1 MKDEDEGPYTYPY
14 PRPMLT
20 VDAVVFSIRERRLHV
35 LLIRRGHE
43 PFKGMWALPG
53 GFLDMDEELEDA
65 ATRELEEETALRGV
79 RLEQFHTFGTVG
91 RDPRGRVITVAYF
104 GIVDGAEH
112 AIRAGDDAADVGW
125 LAVEDL
131 PRLTADHNEVIARAM
146 KELRIRIASAG
157 DAFDL
162 LPPTVAL
169 GDLRV
174 ALGDAG
180 R

>member
-1 MKDEDEGPYTYPY
+1 MPEGSYTYPY
-14 PRPMLT
+14 PRPMVT

-53 GFLDMDEELEDA
+53 GFLEMDEELEDA
-65 ATRELEEETALRGV
+65 VARELEEETALRGV
-79 RLEQFHTFGTVG
+79 RLEQFHTFGAVG
-91 RDPRGRVITVAYF
+91 RDPRGRVLTVAYF
-104 GIVDGAEH
+104 GIVNGIDH

-131 PRLTADHNEVIARAM
+131 PRLTADHNDIIARAV
-146 KELRIRIASAG
+146 KELHIRFTAAG
-157 DAFDL
+157 DVFDL
-162 LPPTVAL
+162 LPPTVSLEDFRIAL
-169 GDLRV
+169 GET
-174 ALGDAG
+174 G